1 MLGAAASAAAEAVAE
16 ALAAQA
22 EREAVAVARAE
33 QPVPPSAAVA
43 HAEQPL
49 ALPSAAVAL
58 AVEPPASVVAST
70 PASAAVALA
79 EESLAPAPAP
89 ASAGLAGARGGAL
102 VGLLS
107 RDSGETLIDQI
118 VRSVAARIDDRL
130 LRGGARMP
138 SIRSFA
144 AAHGVSPFTVV
155 ASYDKLVASGYLE
168 SRRGAGFFV
177 RERLPMA
184 LNAAEPSAAVFGSG
198 AGNAADAGLVA
209 KPIDVVWLVRNMFR
223 QMPHQHMPGTGVL
236 PSDWLD
242 GAAIANALRA
252 VSRQNP
258 NLLLSYGVPQGFLP
272 LRQQLQHKLAEL
284 EIAAAPEQILTTAGV
299 TQALDLV
306 AREFTRPGDTIF
318 VDDPAWFLM
327 FGSFAALGAKVV
339 GIPRLADGPDVARL
353 AELAAIHKPKLYII
367 NSVLHNPSSTSLS
380 AAKAFQVLKLA
391 EEHDFILVEDDI
403 YCDLHPGSAVQPAT
417 RLAALDQ
424 LQRVIYLG
432 GFSKTMAA
440 NLRVGFIATSAERAE
455 RLADRKMLST
465 LTTSDLGE
473 RVVYRVLSEGS
484 YRKHADRLRGR
495 LDSVR
500 AKTLRQMERI
510 GFKVGQAAPAGM
522 FVWADAGCDTNA
534 LAERAMAEHLL
545 LAPGSLFSPT
555 QLPSTFMR
563 LNVAAMQDPG
573 VWRFLERALSKV

>member
-1 MLGAAASAAAEAVAE
+1 MLGAAASAAAQAVAE

-22 EREAVAVARAE
+22 DREAVAVARAG

-43 HAEQPL
+43 RAEQPL
-49 ALPSAAVAL
+49 A
-58 AVEPPASVVAST
+58 PP
-70 PASAAVALA
+70 SAAVALA
-79 EESLAPAPAP
+79 EESSAPAAASTP

-144 AAHGVSPFTVV
+144 VAHGVSPFTVV
-155 ASYDKLVASGYLE
+155 ASYDKLVAGGYLE

-184 LNAAEPSAAVFGSG
+184 FNATEPAPSMAGANLESG
-198 AGNAADAGLVA
+198 LAA

-284 EIAAAPEQILTTAGV
+284 EIAAAPEQIVTTAGV

-306 AREFTRPGDTIF
+306 AREFSRPGDTIF

-440 NLRVGFIATSAERAE
+440 NLRVGFIATSPERAE

-495 LDSVR
+495 LDNVR

-510 GFKVGQAAPAGM
+510 GLKVEQAAPAGM

-563 LNVAAMQDPG
+563 LNVAAMQDAG
-573 VWRFLERALSKV
+573 VWRFLERALDNRGQ